1 MVTSGEGAYHGIPYE
16 EIGSVDLFK
25 ESENVVEITMDGE
38 GAEGD
43 EPAGGEGFMDEAC
56 GYHLSVDLS

>member
-1 MVTSGEGAYHGIPYE
+1 MVTSGEGTDHGIPYE

-25 ESENVVEITMDGE
+25 KSESVVEITMDGE
-38 GAEGD
+38 RAEGD

-56 GYHLSVDLS
+56 GYDLSMDLS